1 MGELSERDV
10 ARLRTASLLLSVQPF
25 QRPAEV
31 AHWFGAMQAQ
41 DLASGLWSFGVRLP
55 HLDLAGVEAAVEAG
69 EVLRTWP
76 MRGTLHFIE
85 SSDARWLLA
94 LTGVRALARAAAR
107 RAYLGLDLATVT
119 KAADVVGDRLAG
131 GGRMTR
137 AALIEELGR
146 AGIETAGQHAYHLLW
161 YVSQIGVTCVGPN
174 EGKEQSFVLLD
185 EWAPEQRAMEG
196 DEALAELALR
206 YFRSHGPTTRQ
217 DFAGWAGITAA
228 EAKAGIAGAGGALV
242 EAGYAGAQAWM
253 AAELPDRAADIV
265 AGGDAERVRLL
276 PGFDEFML
284 GYKDRSIP
292 LPREHA
298 QRIVPGNNGVFQPTV
313 VVDGRVFGTWRRAVK
328 RTVKGARVEVRPETF
343 AALSARRARSLESAA
358 ADYARFMGLELAL
371 VRPQV

>member
-31 AHWFGAMQAQ
+31 ARWFGAMQAQ

-76 MRGTLHFIE
+76 MRGTLHFVE
-85 SSDARWLLA
+85 ASDARWLLT
-94 LTGVRALARAAAR
+94 LTGMRALAGAAAR

-119 KAADVVGDRLAG
+119 KAADLVGERLSG

-137 AALIEELGR
+137 AALVEEMSR

-174 EGKEQSFVLLD
+174 QGKEQTFVLLD
-185 EWAPEQRAMEG
+185 EWAPRQRALEG
-196 DEALAELALR
+196 QEALAELALR

-228 EAKAGIAGAGGALV
+228 EAKAGIAGAGDALAV
-242 EAGYAGAQAWM
+242 AAYQDGPVWM
-253 AAELPDRAADIV
+253 SADLPDRAADIV
-265 AGGDAERVRLL
+265 AGADARRVRLL

-284 GYKDRSIP
+284 GYKDRTIP
-292 LPREHA
+292 LARVHA
-298 QRIVPGNNGVFQPTV
+298 QRIVPGNNGIFQPTV
-313 VVDGRVFGTWRRAVK
+313 VLDGRVVGTWRRTVK
-328 RTVKGARVEVRPETF
+328 RTVKTSRVEVRPELF
-343 AALSARRARSLESAA
+343 APLSARKAKALETAA
-358 ADYARFMGLELAL
+358 AQYARYTGLELAL
-371 VRPQV
+371 VPPGG

>member
-25 QRPAEV
+25 QRPGDV

-76 MRGTLHFIE
+76 MRGTLHFVE
-85 SSDARWLLA
+85 ASDARWLLA
-94 LTGVRALARAAAR
+94 LTGVRALAGAAAR

-119 KAADVVGDRLAG
+119 KAADLVGERLAG

-137 AALIEELGR
+137 AALVEEMGR

-174 EGKEQSFVLLD
+174 EGKDQTFVLLD
-185 EWAPEQRAMEG
+185 EWAPEQRALEG
-196 DEALAELALR
+196 EEALAELALR
-206 YFRSHGPTTRQ
+206 YFRGHGPTTRQ

-228 EAKAGIAGAGGALV
+228 EAKAGIAGAGESLA
-242 EAGYAGAQAWM
+242 EAAYAEAPVWM
-253 AAELPDRAADIV
+253 AAGLPDRAADIV
-265 AGGDAERVRLL
+265 AGGDAQRVRLL

-284 GYKDRSIP
+284 GYKDRTIP

-298 QRIVPGNNGVFQPTV
+298 NRIIPGNNGIFQPTV
-313 VVDGRVFGTWRRAVK
+313 VLDGRVVGTWRRAVK
-328 RTVKGARVEVRPETF
+328 RAKVEVRPELF
-343 AALSARRARSLESAA
+343 AALSARRAKAVESAA
-358 ADYARFMGLELAL
+358 RDYARYVGLELAL
-371 VRPQV
+371 AVAPG